1 MIAGLP
7 SPGTS
12 EVYVVENGKA
22 KITQSNKSPC
32 FPEEPIDEELLIELY
47 NRCAVKINV
56 PSKFKLVEKALML
69 CNCVPPN
76 CRHFSH
82 FEEGSQA
89 WIVDNALSTSVK
101 FLLDRK
107 FKIRVFLDTED
118 QVGVAVL
125 CQNIVN
131 SSTCSVY
138 IKSYFSN

>member
-12 EVYVVENGKA
+12 EVYLVENAKA
-22 KITQSNKSPC
+22 KISQSNKNPC

-47 NRCAVKINV
+47 NRCAVKINF
-56 PSKFKLVEKALML
+56 PSKFKLVQKALML
-69 CNCVPPN
+69 CKCVPQN

-89 WIVDNALSTSVK
+89 WIVDNVLSTSVK
-101 FLLDRK
+101 FLLERK
-107 FKIRVFLDTED
+107 FKIRVFLDTEE